1 METVV
6 WNCPWC
12 GHDQVANR
20 ESWTSQEV
28 STERDVGKY
37 TGLRI
42 VVNWTT
48 CLNSKCGEVSVQA
61 CMEEVKVNRAVMGP
75 RGFLATKVRDLDR
88 WYLWPKSRARPLPSY
103 LPEGVRSSYEQA
115 CYCEE
120 QAPAASAT
128 MARRT
133 LHEMLRD
140 FCGSKGRNLKE
151 DIDTLKKQVA
161 EGNGP
166 NGVLADSVDRLHSL
180 REMGNIGAHL
190 ERGTNEII
198 IDVEK
203 DEPRILIEMIELLVE
218 QWYVQREHRKSMNQ
232 RFDEM
237 IKKKKHR
244 IAVAKS

>member
-12 GHDQVANR
+12 GHDQMANR
-20 ESWTSQEV
+20 ESWTSPAV
-28 STERDVGKY
+28 SSKMGVGKY

-42 VVNWTT
+42 AVNWTT

-61 CMEEVKVNRAVMGP
+61 CMEEVEVNRAVMG
-75 RGFLATKVRDLDR
+75 RHDSLTRKVRDLDR
-88 WYLWPKSRARPLPSY
+88 WHLWPKSRARPFPTY

-128 MARRT
+128 MARRA
-133 LHEMLRD
+133 LHEMLKD
-140 FCGSKGRNLKE
+140 FCGSKGKNLKE

-161 EGNGP
+161 QGNGP
-166 NGVLADSVDRLHSL
+166 DGVLADSVDRLHHL

-190 ERGTNEII
+190 ERGTNEI
-198 IDVEK
+198 
-203 DEPRILIEMIELLVE
+203 LITLESKLHLV
-218 QWYVQREHRKSMNQ
+218 
-232 RFDEM
+232 
-237 IKKKKHR
+237 
-244 IAVAKS
+244 

>member
-1 METVV
+1 
-6 WNCPWC
+6 
-12 GHDQVANR
+12 
-20 ESWTSQEV
+20 
-28 STERDVGKY
+28 
-37 TGLRI
+37 
-42 VVNWTT
+42 
-48 CLNSKCGEVSVQA
+48 
-61 CMEEVKVNRAVMGP
+61 MEEVEVNRAVMG
-75 RGFLATKVRDLDR
+75 RHDSLTRKVRDLDR
-88 WYLWPKSRARPLPSY
+88 WHLWPKSRARPFPTY

-128 MARRT
+128 MARRA
-133 LHEMLRD
+133 LHEMLKD
-140 FCGSKGRNLKE
+140 FCGSKGKNLKE

-161 EGNGP
+161 QGNGP
-166 NGVLADSVDRLHSL
+166 DGVLADSVDRLHHL

-218 QWYVQREHRKSMNQ
+218 QWYVQREHRKSLNQ

-237 IKKKKHR
+237 INKKKHQ